1 MSQHFPADILYALD
15 NPRRRGHQVENHD
28 ASHVITP
35 SAKQTHQYQHAA
47 AAQAIAA
54 GLRLAPPPYTTVEL
68 MRLLLSRKYGPVHM
82 KCASSREVYVPRID
96 PRNVPKEI
104 TITIDRICLHVPDYL
119 LAVHS
124 SDAKEASLSP
134 MIFPIRKLFVAM
146 FCTNSGR

>member
-47 AAQAIAA
+47 AGPTLPIVLHRPPFREPSAQAIAA

-68 MRLLLSRKYGPVHM
+68 MRLLLSRKYGPV
-82 KCASSREVYVPRID
+82 YVNAIFA
-96 PRNVPKEI
+96 NTIISQI
-104 TITIDRICLHVPDYL
+104 TISHL
-119 LAVHS
+119 L
-124 SDAKEASLSP
+124 D
-134 MIFPIRKLFVAM
+134 
-146 FCTNSGR
+146 T